1 MNGYFVIKTIP
12 EAIAY
17 LPKKEQQEAAW
28 AVMLYGSTG
37 ELPQDLSPA
46 VQAVL
51 TFICPAIDNAN
62 KQAIANR
69 ENGKNGGRPRKNEEK
84 EQNPMKSESE
94 PIENP
99 METQS
104 KPIENPN
111 GEWVTNG
118 LQMGLSLPPAPP
130 ISKQDTS
137 IKYQDTSN
145 EYQDTSNEKE
155 NKKNINY
162 YRKELTPRPREEV
175 FFGDGIDAHCT
186 FDIFICRDF
195 GDDNASIMRRFLAL
209 AGEAGIRYSLSMLKE
224 KLHRLEA
231 EYGNDR
237 SAKIERIKRDC
248 AEKNFEPSK

>member
-84 EQNPMKSESE
+84 EQNPV
-94 PIENP
+94 
-99 METQS
+99 ETQA

-111 GEWVTNG
+111 DKWVMNG
-118 LQMGLSLPPAPP
+118 LQMGLSLPPTPP
-130 ISKQDTS
+130 ISKQVSS

-175 FFGDGIDAHCT
+175 FYDDGLDARCAFYVHMK
-186 FDIFICRDF
+186 RAL
-195 GDDNASIMRRFLAL
+195 GEDNVIVMQRFLLL
-209 AGEAGIRYSLSMLKE
+209 ASEAGIRYSISMLLE
-224 KLHRLEA
+224 KLHRLEV
-231 EYGNDR
+231 EYGNDS

-248 AEKNFEPSK
+248 AENKFEPSN